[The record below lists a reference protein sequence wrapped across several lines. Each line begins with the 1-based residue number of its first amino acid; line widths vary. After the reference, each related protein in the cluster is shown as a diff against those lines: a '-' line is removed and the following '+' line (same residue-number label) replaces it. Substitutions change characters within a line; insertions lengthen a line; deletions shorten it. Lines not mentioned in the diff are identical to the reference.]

1 MSRPVN
7 DKDYD
12 ITNNNKTDLSFVR
25 AALALASDYETV
37 YVIDNNDDSYAEY
50 HMSNTE
56 YELKFFSKGDDFY
69 ADTVKNCRILVYP
82 DDQDRFLEHFKK
94 EKLLRSLENGRSD
107 SVNYR
112 LVIEGKPVYYSL
124 KAIRDKRGDSDF
136 IFIGVQNVDVQMR
149 RKLADEEEKNAYSE
163 IASSLASLYEVIY
176 HVDINTDNYTEY
188 SASENYAKIGLRTGG
203 SDFFTATQN
212 DIKYVVHP
220 DDYEKVSKRL
230 EKKQLIDDLRAAGSV
245 SFTYRQ
251 QLGGKTQYVRL
262 LAFLQKQHDDR
273 IVVAV
278 RNVDALVRREN
289 AAAAEAE
296 TYSHIAKALASRYE
310 VIYYVDLDTNAYTEY
325 SSSEQYAKLGV
336 RTTGKDFFAAC
347 ARDVKQYI
355 HPEDSPTL
363 LKQLKKENLI
373 KALNK
378 TGSASFTYRQQL
390 GDRSQYV
397 TMIVVRPKNDSHN
410 IVMGVIN
417 IDDQMRREQNMK
429 KETETFSEI
438 INALALRYEVIYYV
452 NCTTGEYAEYSS
464 SEKYAKLKIGEKGSD
479 FFGDTQRN
487 MKRDIYSEDY
497 PMMAKAMTKKTVMER
512 LNETGQYN
520 LTYRLVLDGRPQ
532 YVTLVIIRANDDS
545 DHIIVGVANI
555 DVDMRRELAYR
566 EAIGS
571 AMDMASR
578 DALTGVKNKH
588 AYVQAEE
595 ELDTLIERGEAPEF
609 AVVICDVNGLKQ
621 INDTQGHT
629 AGDEFIRSACNLICN
644 NFKHSPVFR
653 IGGDE
658 FVALLKGQ
666 DFGQRDQLMEQFA
679 EIMDENKEKG
689 FVTVA
694 AGISVFDSDKDNR
707 LQDVFE
713 RADQAMYI
721 NKKYLKSK

>member
-1 MSRPVN
+1 MNGPVN
-7 DKDYD
+7 EKDINYS
-12 ITNNNKTDLSFVR
+12 KTDISFLR

-37 YVIDNNDDSYAEY
+37 YVIDNTDDSYAEY
-50 HMSNTE
+50 RASGLDN
-56 YELKFFSKGDDFY
+56 ELQLCLTGADFY
-69 ADTVKNCRILVYP
+69 ADTQRNCRILVYP
-82 DDQDRFLEHFKK
+82 DDQESFLDHFKK
-94 EKLLRSLENGRSD
+94 EKLLRSLENGRSC
-107 SVNYR
+107 SVDYR
-112 LVIEGKPVYYSL
+112 LVIDGEPVFYSL
-124 KAIRDKRGDSDF
+124 KAIRDIHGDSD
-136 IFIGVQNVDVQMR
+136 IIIIGVQNVDVQMR
-149 RKLADEEEKNAYSE
+149 QQLADKKEKTAYAE
-163 IASSLASLYEVIY
+163 IAASLASLYEVIY
-176 HVDINTDNYTEY
+176 YIDIDTDNFTFYRTN
-188 SASENYAKIGLRTGG
+188 SSYAEPGLKMDG
-203 SDFFTATQN
+203 SDFFNMTISDLQN
-212 DIKYVVHP
+212 SVHP
-220 DDYEKVSKRL
+220 EDKERVIEQMTKDRLVSDL
-230 EKKQLIDDLRAAGSV
+230 EKTGSV

-251 QLGGKTQYVRL
+251 KLGGEMKYMRL
-262 LAFLQKQHDDR
+262 LAFLQKEHKNR

-278 RNVDALVRREN
+278 RDVDALVRREN
-289 AAAAEAE
+289 EAAAEAE
-296 TYSHIAKALASRYE
+296 SYSHIAKALASRYE

-325 SSSEQYAKLGV
+325 SASEQYSKLGV

-347 ARDVKQYI
+347 EHDIKQYI
-355 HPEDSPTL
+355 HPDDAPDL
-363 LKQLKKENLI
+363 IKQLKRDKVI
-373 KALNK
+373 KALSS
-378 TGSASFTYRQQL
+378 TGSTSYTYRQQL
-390 GDRSQYV
+390 GDRIQYV
-397 TMIVVRPKNDSHN
+397 TLIAVRPKNDSHN
-410 IVMGVIN
+410 IIMALLN
-417 IDDQMRREQNMK
+417 IDDQIRREQVMK
-429 KETETFSEI
+429 RETETFSEI

-452 NCTTGEYAEYSS
+452 DATSGEYTEYSS
-464 SEKYAKLKIGEKGSD
+464 SIKYAKLKIGEKGSD

-497 PMMAKAMTKKTVMER
+497 PMMAKAMTKEVVMAR

-588 AYVQAEE
+588 AYVQVEI
-595 ELDTLIERGEAPEF
+595 ELDKQIEAEKAPEF

-621 INDTQGHT
+621 INDSKGHT

-666 DFGQRDQLMEQFA
+666 DFESREHLMEQFS
-679 EIMDENKEKG
+679 EIMDENKTKG
-689 FVTVA
+689 LVTVA
-694 AGISVFDSDKDNR
+694 AGISVFVSGKDNR

-713 RADQAMYI
+713 RADKAMYI
-721 NKKYLKSK
+721 NKKILKS